1 MLATTNGNAR
11 ARVRLRRIR
20 RGRCAGAWTP
30 GRKLG
35 CLMMKLVRRS
45 DDGGKL
51 LQIGYE
57 SDDGGKLLQI
67 ESE

>member
-35 CLMMKLVRRS
+35 RLMMKLVRRS
-45 DDGGKL
+45 DGGKL
-51 LQIGYE
+51 LQIEYE